1 MLFLRNIA
9 EDVKL
14 GKVKSEYNKSE
25 QGPRKRR
32 VKFLLDC
39 AQLQFLF
46 FYRYAVPLI
55 EICWTIIFGRDRIP
69 FLSNH

>member
-1 MLFLRNIA
+1 MRNIA

-14 GKVKSEYNKSE
+14 GKVRSEYNKRE
-25 QGPRKRR
+25 EG
-32 VKFLLDC
+32 LDPGKEK
-39 AQLQFLF
+39 ASKIPLGLGSAAIFF

-69 FLSNH
+69 FL